1 MDKHQHDLAR
11 SVAARDRG
19 LARMRAAAISVTA
32 ASLVAAG
39 AIAVALPNG
48 ASHHATAARSTQ
60 SSGVSGSSSGTS
72 RSLSKPAA
80 TPTASSGTSQA
91 TSGGS

>member
-1 MDKHQHDLAR
+1 
-11 SVAARDRG
+11 
-19 LARMRAAAISVTA
+19 MRAATVSMTA

-39 AIAVALPNG
+39 AIAVALPSG
-48 ASHHATAARSTQ
+48 ISHHATATRSTQ
-60 SSGVSGSSSGTS
+60 SSGVSGSTSGTS
-72 RSLSKPAA
+72 RSLSRPAA